1 MNKLLLI
8 LTITLISNTC
18 YAAFPVIEKSKTE
31 SAQISNFGDNENRN
45 ILLLA
50 LAVIPLVIIGVF
62 GLSSVFSNFL
72 FTKLIFG
79 LVLLAGIL
87 SPFYSLYL
95 NLNIP
100 LTFWDWRNYF
110 AFFISVVLGI
120 PILIISLSAIGQIS

>member
-50 LAVIPLVIIGVF
+50 LAAIPLGLIAVIIT
-62 GLSSVFSNFL
+62 LNSPL
-72 FTKLIFG
+72 A
-79 LVLLAGIL
+79 VLLPVLFLLLATF
-87 SPFYSLYL
+87 SPLYSLYL
-95 NLNIP
+95 NLNISQ
-100 LTFWDWRNYF
+100 TFWDWRNYF
-110 AFFISVVLGI
+110 AFLISVIVG
-120 PILIISLSAIGQIS
+120 ISLLILCLGLISEIS

>member
-50 LAVIPLVIIGVF
+50 LAAIPLGLIAVITTY
-62 GLSSVFSNFL
+62 SSPL
-72 FTKLIFG
+72 A
-79 LVLLAGIL
+79 VLLPVLFLLLATF
-87 SPFYSLYL
+87 SPLYSLYL
-95 NLNIP
+95 NLNISQ
-100 LTFWDWRNYF
+100 TFWDWRNYF
-110 AFFISVVLGI
+110 AFLISVIVG
-120 PILIISLSAIGQIS
+120 ISLLILCLGLISEIS

>member
-1 MNKLLLI
+1 MKKLLLI
-8 LTITLISNTC
+8 LSITLISNTS
-18 YAAFPVIEKSKTE
+18 YASFPVVEKSQAE

-50 LAVIPLVIIGVF
+50 LAVIPLGIIGVV
-62 GLSSVFSNFL
+62 GLSSVFSTFL
-72 FTKLIFG
+72 ITKLIFG
-79 LVLLAGIL
+79 LVLLAAIL

-120 PILIISLSAIGQIS
+120 PILIISLGFAGQIS

>member
-1 MNKLLLI
+1 MNKLIII
-8 LTITLISNTC
+8 LTIILISNTC

-31 SAQISNFGDNENRN
+31 SAQILNFGDNDNRN

-50 LAVIPLVIIGVF
+50 LAVIPLGIIGVV
-62 GLSSVFSNFL
+62 GLSSVFSTFL
-72 FTKLIFG
+72 ITKLIYG
-79 LVLLAGIL
+79 LVLLAAIL

-110 AFFISVVLGI
+110 AFLYLLF
-120 PILIISLSAIGQIS
+120 

>member
-1 MNKLLLI
+1 MNKLILI
-8 LTITLISNTC
+8 FSITLISNTC
-18 YAAFPVIEKSKTE
+18 YAAFPVIEKSHNE
-31 SAQISNFGDNENRN
+31 SAQMSNFGDNDNRN

-50 LAVIPLVIIGVF
+50 LSVIPLGIIGVI
-62 GLSSVFSNFL
+62 GLSSVFSTFL
-72 FTKLIFG
+72 FTKLIYG
-79 LVLLAGIL
+79 LVLLVAIL

-110 AFFISVVLGI
+110 AFFISIVLGI

>member
-50 LAVIPLVIIGVF
+50 LAAIPLGLIAVIIT
-62 GLSSVFSNFL
+62 LSSPLAVLSPVLFL
-72 FTKLIFG
+72 
-79 LVLLAGIL
+79 LLATF
-87 SPFYSLYL
+87 SPLYSLYL
-95 NLNIP
+95 NLNISR
-100 LTFWDWRNYF
+100 TFWDWRNYF
-110 AFFISVVLGI
+110 AFLISVIVG
-120 PILIISLSAIGQIS
+120 ISLLILCLGLISEIS

>member
-1 MNKLLLI
+1 MNKLLI
-8 LTITLISNTC
+8 IFSITLISNTC
-18 YAAFPVIEKSKTE
+18 YAAFPVIEKPHNE
-31 SAQISNFGDNENRN
+31 SAQMSNFGDNENRN

-95 NLNIP
+95 NLNISQ
-100 LTFWDWRNYF
+100 TFWDWRNYF
-110 AFFISVVLGI
+110 AFLISVIVG
-120 PILIISLSAIGQIS
+120 ISLLILCLGLISEIS